1 VNAVSP
7 DPLAGRLTDLAAIL
21 ADGSEPAPSAAFD
34 ARIDVVGEDGAAEDA
49 ALQTFVKH
57 QALMR
62 AYQARYV
69 LLPQAAPPGGVLGP
83 LRRHYDERR
92 LQTLGELR
100 PRLEAELIA
109 PLAPSG
115 AGDIDAYVDAMLAEI
130 RGAPE
135 NAFTAFLAT
144 AERRD
149 DHYRN
154 FLVQSSPDL
163 LAEASASALG
173 VIGEYGEPQSA
184 LFRILIDEF
193 GYGAHHKKHAVLY
206 RATMKSFGLNDAYNG
221 YWPWFDTAALE
232 LHNVIH
238 WLFQNPRN
246 VFRQVGFLLHAET
259 AYQRSTQAHHRYLR
273 EFHREADARYFAEHA
288 HIDLHHTR
296 MVIDEAVTPLVAR
309 FGAEAGA
316 EIIAGAEMT
325 KAAFARAGEH
335 LLGVSRAFAAAPS
348 ATWGVAGEPRVGFG
362 RPVTPSSLLS
372 AAAVQVGVLG
382 VLEDG
387 RDLAAFPPGSIG
399 RLTA

>member
-1 VNAVSP
+1 MNAVP
-7 DPLAGRLTDLAAIL
+7 HDPLPGLAAIL
-21 ADGSEPAPSAAFD
+21 AEGSGPAPSPAFD
-34 ARIDVVGEDGAAEDA
+34 ARIDAAGDDA
-49 ALQTFVKH
+49 SLQDFVKH

-62 AYQARYV
+62 CYQARYI
-69 LLPQAAPPGGVLGP
+69 LLPEEAPAGGVLAP
-83 LRRHYDERR
+83 MRRHYDEAR
-92 LQTLGELR
+92 LQVLGELR

-109 PLAPSG
+109 PLAPAG
-115 AGDIDAYVDAMLAEI
+115 KGDIESYVAAMLAEI
-130 RGAPE
+130 RGSPE
-135 NAFTAFLAT
+135 NAFTAFLSK
-144 AERRD
+144 AEHRD

-206 RATMKSFGLNDAYNG
+206 RATMRSFGLDDAYNG

-232 LHNVIH
+232 LHNIIH

-259 AYQRSTQAHHRYLR
+259 AYQRSTLAHHRYLR
-273 EFHREADARYFAEHA
+273 EFHPDADARYFGEHA

-296 MVIDEAVTPLVAR
+296 MVIDEAVTPFVAR
-309 FGAEAGA
+309 FGVEVGA

-335 LLGVSRAFAAAPS
+335 LLGVSQAFAAAPS
-348 ATWGVAGEPRVGFG
+348 ASYGSAGPPREQLG
-362 RPVTPSSLLS
+362 RPVTPASPLDG
-372 AAAVQVGVLG
+372 APVQVGVLG
-382 VLEDG
+382 VLRDG
-387 RDLAAFPPGSIG
+387 RDFAAFPPAAIG
-399 RLTA
+399 RVAA

>member
-1 VNAVSP
+1 MNAVSH
-7 DPLAGRLTDLAAIL
+7 DPLADLAAAL
-21 ADGSEPAPSAAFD
+21 AEGSGPAPVAAFD
-34 ARIDVVGEDGAAEDA
+34 ARIDTAGGDA
-49 ALQTFVKH
+49 SLLSFVKH

-69 LLPQAAPPGGVLGP
+69 LLPETAPPGGIASALAA
-83 LRRHYDERR
+83 HYDPAR
-92 LQTLGELR
+92 LRMLAELR
-100 PRLEAELIA
+100 SGLEAELIT
-109 PLAPSG
+109 PLALAGKGEIG
-115 AGDIDAYVDAMLAEI
+115 AYIEAMLAEI
-130 RGAPE
+130 RGGAE
-135 NAFTAFLAT
+135 NAFTAFLAG
-144 AERRD
+144 AVDRQ

-193 GYGAHHKKHAVLY
+193 GYGAHGKKHAVLY
-206 RATMKSFGLNDAYNG
+206 RATMRSFGLDDAYNG

-238 WLFQNPRN
+238 WLFQNAGN

-259 AYQRSTQAHHRYLR
+259 AYQRSTLAHHRYLR
-273 EFHREADARYFAEHA
+273 QFHPDADARYFGEHA

-309 FGAEAGA
+309 FGAEAAA

-325 KAAFARAGEH
+325 KAAFARAGAH
-335 LLGVSRAFAAAPS
+335 LLAVSHAFAAAPS
-348 ATWGVAGEPRVGFG
+348 ARFGAGGPPRETIG
-362 RPVTPSSLLS
+362 RPVTPASPLS
-372 AAAVQVGVLG
+372 AAPVQVGVLG
-382 VLEDG
+382 VLQDG
-387 RDLAAFPPGSIG
+387 RDFAGFPPAAIG
-399 RLTA
+399 RVAA

>member
-1 VNAVSP
+1 VNAVGY
-7 DPLAGRLTDLAAIL
+7 DPLADLAALL
-21 ADGSEPAPSAAFD
+21 AEASGPSPSAAFD
-34 ARIDVVGEDGAAEDA
+34 GRIDAVREDA
-49 ALQTFVKH
+49 SLQAFVKH

-69 LLPQAAPPGGVLGP
+69 LLPEAPPAGGVLGP
-83 LRRHYDERR
+83 MRRHYGEAR
-92 LQTLGELR
+92 LQVLADLR

-109 PLAPSG
+109 PLGPSRQ
-115 AGDIDAYVDAMLAEI
+115 GDIGSYIEAMLAEI
-130 RGAPE
+130 RGAAE
-135 NAFTAFLAT
+135 NPFTAFLAG
-144 AERRD
+144 AEHRD
-149 DHYRN
+149 HHYRN

-206 RATMKSFGLNDAYNG
+206 RATMRSFGLDDAYNG
-221 YWPWFDTAALE
+221 YWPWFDTASLE

-246 VFRQVGFLLHAET
+246 VFRQAGFLLYAET
-259 AYQRSTQAHHRYLR
+259 AYQRSTLAHHRYLR
-273 EFHREADARYFAEHA
+273 AHHPDADARYFTEHA

-296 MVIDEAVTPLVAR
+296 MVIDEVVTPLAAK
-309 FGAEAGA
+309 FGAEVGA

-325 KAAFARAGEH
+325 RAAFARAGDH

-348 ATWGVAGEPRVGFG
+348 ASFGAEGPPRERLG
-362 RPVTPSSLLS
+362 RPVTPSSPLS
-372 AAAVQVGVLG
+372 AAPVQVGVLG
-382 VLEDG
+382 VLQDG
-387 RDLAAFPPGSIG
+387 RDFAAFPPASIG
-399 RLTA
+399 RVVR

>member
-1 VNAVSP
+1 MNALSH
-7 DPLAGRLTDLAAIL
+7 DPLSDLAALL
-21 ADGSEPAPSAAFD
+21 AKGSGPAPPAAFD
-34 ARIDVVGEDGAAEDA
+34 GRIDVVGADA
-49 ALQTFVKH
+49 SLASFVKH
-57 QALMR
+57 QALLR

-69 LLPQAAPPGGVLGP
+69 LLPAEAPAGGVLDP
-83 LRRHYDERR
+83 LQRYYDETR
-92 LQTLGELR
+92 LKALAELR

-109 PLAPSG
+109 PLAPDLS
-115 AGDIDAYVDAMLAEI
+115 GDIAAYVDAMLAEI

-135 NAFTAFLAT
+135 NAFAAFLAG
-144 AERRD
+144 AEHRD

-173 VIGEYGEPQSA
+173 VIGEFGEPQSA

-193 GYGAHHKKHAVLY
+193 GYGSHGKKHAVLY
-206 RATMKSFGLNDAYNG
+206 RATMTSFGLDDAYNG

-259 AYQRSTQAHHRYLR
+259 AYQRSTLAHHRYLR
-273 EFHREADARYFAEHA
+273 AFHPKADARYFGEHA

-309 FGAEAGA
+309 FGAEAGG

-335 LLGVSRAFAAAPS
+335 LLAVSRAFAAAPS
-348 ATWGVAGEPRVGFG
+348 ARFGVAGPPREGLG
-362 RPVTPSSLLS
+362 RPVTPASDLPD
-372 AAAVQVGVLG
+372 APVQVGVLG
-382 VLEDG
+382 VLQDG
-387 RDLAAFPPGSIG
+387 REFAAFPPGAIG
-399 RLTA
+399 RVAA

>member
-1 VNAVSP
+1 MNAVAH
-7 DPLAGRLTDLAAIL
+7 DPMADLAAML
-21 ADGSEPAPSAAFD
+21 AEGSGAAPSAAFD
-34 ARIDVVGEDGAAEDA
+34 ARIDVAGEDASLAA
-49 ALQTFVKH
+49 FVRH

-62 AYQARYV
+62 GYQARYV
-69 LLPQAAPPGGVLGP
+69 LLPEAAPAGGVLGP
-83 LRRHYDERR
+83 LARHYDAGR
-92 LQTLGELR
+92 LARLAELR
-100 PRLEAELIA
+100 PRLETELIG
-109 PLAPSG
+109 PLALPG
-115 AGDIDAYVDAMLAEI
+115 EGEGEGDIGAYAEAMLGEI
-130 RGAPE
+130 RGGPANP
-135 NAFTAFLAT
+135 FIAFLA
-144 AERRD
+144 AADHRD

-193 GYGAHHKKHAVLY
+193 GYGAHGKKHAVLY
-206 RATMKSFGLNDAYNG
+206 RATMRSFGLDDAYNG

-238 WLFQNPRN
+238 WLFQNPGN

-259 AYQRSTQAHHRYLR
+259 AYQRSTLAHHRYLR
-273 EFHREADARYFAEHA
+273 EFHPDADARYFGEHA

-325 KAAFARAGEH
+325 RRAFARAGDH
-335 LLGVSRAFAAAPS
+335 LLAVSQAFAAAAS
-348 ATWGVAGEPRVGFG
+348 ARFGVEGAPRHALG
-362 RPVTPSSLLS
+362 RPVTPRSPLTSEP
-372 AAAVQVGVLG
+372 VQVGVLG
-382 VLEDG
+382 VLRDG
-387 RDLAAFPPGSIG
+387 RDFAAFPPAAIG
-399 RLTA
+399 RVLP

>member
-1 VNAVSP
+1 VNAAGP
-7 DPLAGRLTDLAAIL
+7 DPLAELAIL
-21 ADGSEPAPSAAFD
+21 LAETAGPAPSAAFD
-34 ARIDVVGEDGAAEDA
+34 GRIDVAAGDA
-49 ALQTFVKH
+49 SLQTFVKH

-62 AYQARYV
+62 AYQTRYV
-69 LLPQAAPPGGVLGP
+69 LLPEEAPSGGVLAP
-83 LRRHYDERR
+83 MRRHYGEGR
-92 LQTLGELR
+92 LQALAELR

-109 PLAPSG
+109 PQAPAG
-115 AGDIDAYVDAMLAEI
+115 QGDIAAYVETMLGEI
-130 RGAPE
+130 RNAPE
-135 NAFTAFLAT
+135 NAFTAFLAE
-144 AERRD
+144 AGHRE

-206 RATMKSFGLNDAYNG
+206 RATMRSFGLDDAYNG
-221 YWPWFDTAALE
+221 YWPWFDTVALE

-259 AYQRSTQAHHRYLR
+259 AYQRSTLAHHRYLR
-273 EFHREADARYFAEHA
+273 EFHPDANARYFTEHA

-309 FGAEAGA
+309 FGPEAGA

-325 KAAFARAGEH
+325 KRAFARAGAH
-335 LLGVSRAFAAAPS
+335 LLGVSQAFATAPS
-348 ATWGVAGEPRVGFG
+348 ASFGVEGAPRERLG
-362 RPVTPSSLLS
+362 RPVTPAS
-372 AAAVQVGVLG
+372 ALDAAPVQVGVLG
-382 VLEDG
+382 VLKDG
-387 RDLAAFPPGSIG
+387 RDFAAFPPDAIG
-399 RLTA
+399 RVAA